1 MYLSRVEIDDSNRR
15 KLKDLT
21 NLAAYHGWV
30 EKSFP
35 DEEKSQFRHLWR
47 IDQLKSK
54 RYLLLVSP
62 KKPIV
67 KNLERYGVPGTAQ
80 IVDYDHYVNSLKE
93 GQIMRFRLT
102 ANPVTRHGGKVIK
115 AAMPE
120 DKKNGETMRDRL
132 KDWLFKRMVPN
143 GFEITRS
150 DFDMYNVDMVSQKTV
165 ALYHKGCKPINLKQ
179 VTYEGILKI
188 TDLDK
193 FKAALKQGI
202 GREKAYGMGLITVIP
217 IN

>member
-1 MYLSRVEIDDSNRR
+1 MYLSRVEINDSNRR

-30 EKSFP
+30 EESFP
-35 DEEKSQFRHLWR
+35 SEEKSQFRHLWR
-47 IDQLKSK
+47 IDQLKNK

-62 KKPIV
+62 KKPVV
-67 KNLERYGVPGTAQ
+67 KNLERYGVPGSAQ
-80 IVDYDHYVNSLKE
+80 IIDYDHYVNSLKE

-102 ANPVTRHGGKVIK
+102 ANPVVRHSGKVIK

-132 KDWLFKRMVPN
+132 KDWLFNRMSAN
-143 GFEITRS
+143 GFEIIKN
-150 DFDMYNVDMVSQKTV
+150 DIDMYNVDIVSQKTL
-165 ALYHKGCKPINLKQ
+165 ALYHKGCKSINLKQ

-188 TDLDK
+188 TNLDR
-193 FKAALKQGI
+193 FKKALKQGI